1 MTNGF
6 DGTEALTYRHEPHA
20 GVVNRSAI
28 PYECLFDERNMQRYV
43 DKVMSGISPD
53 DPEYDYVRYR
63 AAQDYAQ
70 GFYPPLDEHLAGYE
84 VSHDADFAG

>member
-6 DGTEALTYRHEPHA
+6 DGTESLTYQHEPHT

-43 DKVMSGISPD
+43 DKVVSGISSD
-53 DPEYDYVRYR
+53 DPEYDYMRER
-63 AAQDYAQ
+63 AVQDYAQ
-70 GFYPPLDEHLAGYE
+70 RFYPPHEEHLVGYE
-84 VSHDADFAG
+84 VARNADFAG